1 MLSNFFDEF
10 HAIIDNEEFHFTD
23 TTNLSLLVYSHNRLY
38 DVNLS
43 ISSIQTN
50 FDIINVKCY
59 NKKTIEELL
68 INTFIDIKSRSNI
81 AVFYEHDNTYFE
93 IKIKGIISEKSLF
106 IANKKR
112 SSDISND
119 QKILNIIEDAGPK
132 GISQSLLTKKT
143 HKFINKKDQKD
154 IIQDLIVN
162 NIITMEFDKS
172 NGRKKTI
179 YKY

>member
-10 HAIIDNEEFHFTD
+10 NAIIFNEDFQFSDIST
-23 TTNLSLLVYSHNRLY
+23 LSLLVYSHNRLY
-38 DVNLS
+38 DVIVS

-50 FDIINVKCY
+50 FNILNLKCY
-59 NKKTIEELL
+59 NKKNIEELF
-68 INTFIDIKSRSNI
+68 INTFIDIKSRSHI
-81 AVFYEHDNTYFE
+81 SVFYEDDNKYFE
-93 IKIKGIISEKSLF
+93 IKIKGKISEKSLF
-106 IANKKR
+106 IANKKK

-119 QKILNIIEDAGPK
+119 QKILNIIEDAGPE

-143 HKFINKKDQKD
+143 HKFINQKDQRN
-154 IIQDLIVN
+154 IINDLIAN
-162 NIITMEFDKS
+162 NIITMEFDTS